1 MGDNSKY
8 KDIFGSYVSLF
19 PDAAISHCERVMRFA
34 RFAPSISYDQ
44 NHIQQ
49 TIGDNMCHEDKKSEE
64 NRAYYAVLEM
74 KDGKYIVH
82 SNVREP
88 GAGSYMGMHKSYDY
102 QEAINFIKKHLSSSN
117 CYVVKVMAE
126 VKREVEHYS

>member
-1 MGDNSKY
+1 MNLEEMY
-8 KDIFGSYVSLF
+8 KEHLRAGIVLNTPGIQEVGGT
-19 PDAAISHCERVMRFA
+19 VRFR
-34 RFAPSISYDQ
+34 RFAPLAVDNP

-49 TIGDNMCHEDKKSEE
+49 IIGDNMCHEDKNEVSEK
-64 NRAYYAVLEM
+64 RAYYAVLEM

-82 SNVREP
+82 SNVRESN
-88 GAGSYMGMHKSYDY
+88 GYMGMQKSYDY